1 MAANPFNSVGGYTIG
16 IPPTTVID
24 SNGNVTA
31 GTITATDISATNISL
46 TGNADIT
53 GNITLN
59 GNIVANGS
67 ITSTMFYGDFSGNI
81 VGNLVVPGDNTQVL
95 YNNNGNAGA
104 SAGFTFDATAQLVT
118 ISGDLVAN
126 TMTLGSGVYQ
136 LCESKALFGE
146 TSSTTADQILY
157 SVNADTISALDVTI
171 VATDATGGNRQI
183 SKLFAT
189 VWNGEVGYFEYG
201 TIDVPLL
208 GPGVADFK
216 VVYSLGNVRLT
227 VTPITADT
235 VTYKIMI
242 TSYKE

>member
-31 GTITATDISATNISL
+31 GTITATDITASGDTN
-46 TGNADIT
+46 IT
-53 GNITLN
+53 GNITL
-59 GNIVANGS
+59 GGDIVANGS
-67 ITSTMFYGDFSGNI
+67 ITSSMFYGDFSGNI

-95 YNNNGNAGA
+95 FNNNGNAGA
-104 SAGFTFDATAQLVT
+104 SSGFTFDSIAQLAT

-136 LCESKALFGE
+136 LCESKALFAD
-146 TSSTTADQILY
+146 TTSTTADQVLY
-157 SVNADTISALDVTI
+157 TVNAGTISALDVTI

-189 VWNGEVGYFEYG
+189 VWDGEVGYFEYG

-216 VVYSLGNVRLT
+216 VVYSLGNVLLT
-227 VTPITADT
+227 VTPMTANT
-235 VTYKIMI
+235 VTYKIMM

>member
-31 GTITATDISATNISL
+31 GTITATDITASGDTN
-46 TGNADIT
+46 IT
-53 GNITLN
+53 GNITL
-59 GNIVANGS
+59 GGDIVANGS
-67 ITSTMFYGDFSGNI
+67 ITSSMFYGDFSGNI

-95 YNNNGNAGA
+95 FNNNGNAGA
-104 SAGFTFDATAQLVT
+104 SSGFTFDSVAQLAT

-136 LCESKALFGE
+136 LCESKALFAD
-146 TSSTTADQILY
+146 TTSTTADQVLY
-157 SVNADTISALDVTI
+157 TVNAGTISALDVTI

-189 VWNGEVGYFEYG
+189 VWDGEVGYFEYG

-216 VVYSLGNVRLT
+216 VVYSLGNVLLT
-227 VTPITADT
+227 VTPMTANT
-235 VTYKIMI
+235 VTYKIMM

>member
-24 SNGNVTA
+24 SNGNINA
-31 GTITATDISATNISL
+31 GTITAS
-46 TGNADIT
+46 DIT
-53 GNITLN
+53 VDNITSSGDTIIAGNITLS
-59 GNIVANGS
+59 GSMVSNGS
-67 ITSTMFYGDFSGNI
+67 ITSSMFYGDFSGNI

-104 SAGFTFDATAQLVT
+104 NPGFTFDSGSQLVT
-118 ISGDLVAN
+118 IGGDLVAN

-136 LCESKALFGE
+136 LCESKAVFGQ
-146 TSSTTADQILY
+146 TSSTTADQVLY
-157 SVNADTISALDVTI
+157 TVNADSISALDVTI

-189 VWNGEVGYFEYG
+189 VWDGEVGYFEYG

-216 VVYSLGNVRLT
+216 VVYSLGNVLLT
-227 VTPITADT
+227 VTPITSNT

>member
-24 SNGNVTA
+24 SNGNINA
-31 GTITATDISATNISL
+31 GTITVDNIISSGDTI
-46 TGNADIT
+46 IT
-53 GNITLN
+53 GNIEL
-59 GNIVANGS
+59 GGSLVANGS
-67 ITSTMFYGDFSGNI
+67 ITSSMFYGDFSGNI
-81 VGNLVVPGDNTQVL
+81 VGNLVVPGDNTQIL

-104 SAGFTFDATAQLVT
+104 SAGFTFDSGSQLVT
-118 ISGDLVAN
+118 VTGDLVAN
-126 TMTLGSGVYQ
+126 TITLGSGAYQ
-136 LCESKALFGE
+136 LCESKAVFGE
-146 TSSTTADQILY
+146 TAATTADQVLY
-157 SVNADTISALDVTI
+157 TVNADTISALDVTV
-171 VATDATGGNRQI
+171 VATDVIGGNRQI

-189 VWNGEVGYFEYG
+189 VWDGEVGYFEYG

-216 VVYSLGNVRLT
+216 VVYSLGNVLLT
-227 VTPITADT
+227 VTPITSNT

>member
-31 GTITATDISATNISL
+31 GTVTATDITASGDTN
-46 TGNADIT
+46 IT
-53 GNITLN
+53 GNITL
-59 GNIVANGS
+59 GGDIVANGS
-67 ITSTMFYGDFSGNI
+67 ITSSMFYGDFSGNI

-95 YNNNGNAGA
+95 FNNNGNAGA
-104 SAGFTFDATAQLVT
+104 NTGFTFDSVAQLAT

-136 LCESKALFGE
+136 LCESKALFAE
-146 TSSTTADQILY
+146 TTSTTADQVLY

-189 VWNGEVGYFEYG
+189 VWDGEVGYFEYG

-216 VVYSLGNVRLT
+216 VVYSLGNVLLT
-227 VTPITADT
+227 VTPITANT
-235 VTYKIMI
+235 VTYKIMM